1 MHISCKSRI
10 HTSRVDAARRRLEF
24 LHFRERRYESFR
36 GSQGL
41 ALYQG
46 TTSVVPHRPKTVLGF
61 SPGGLFLA
69 K

>member
-1 MHISCKSRI
+1 VQLLYAGGFAKGVVESVAKIG
-10 HTSRVDAARRRLEF
+10 SRVET
-24 LHFRERRYESFR
+24 ESFR

-46 TTSVVPHRPKTVLGF
+46 TTSVVPHGPKTVLGF
-61 SPGGLFLA
+61 SPCGLFLA